1 MPVADANKLTESDEL
16 LMRQVH
22 PNNMLQEGRLWSG
35 AFTPTKAD
43 AGLLSAD
50 RDSIISPK
58 DAYER
63 YLRMKSL
70 AQAGGSWGVSIIEFA
85 AIGLECYSDPVAGND
100 AHALVDFAKKDAGKQ
115 KGLGKLAYSRAAA
128 RGRLY
133 P

>member
-1 MPVADANKLTESDEL
+1 MPVDEANKLAGSDEL
-16 LMRQVH
+16 LMRQLH
-22 PNNMLQEGRLWSG
+22 PNNIQEGRLWSG

-43 AGLLSAD
+43 AGHLSAD

-63 YLRMKSL
+63 YLKAKALM
-70 AQAGGSWGVSIIEFA
+70 QAGGTWGVSINEFA
-85 AIGLECYSDPVAGND
+85 MLGLDCYADAIPGND
-100 AHALVDFAKKDAGKQ
+100 AHTLVDFAAKGADRE
-115 KGLGKLAYSRAAA
+115 KGLGKIAASKASA

>member
-1 MPVADANKLTESDEL
+1 MPVANAYKLAVSDEL

-22 PNNMLQEGRLWSG
+22 PNNMIQEGRLWSG

-50 RDSIISPK
+50 RDSIMSPK
-58 DAYER
+58 EAYER
-63 YLRMKSL
+63 YLRAKALM
-70 AQAGGSWGVSIIEFA
+70 QAGGTWGVSVSELA
-85 AIGLECYSDPVAGND
+85 VIGLTCYSDPVTGND
-100 AHALVDFAKKDAGKQ
+100 AHAIVDFAEKGAEKE
-115 KGLGKLAYSRAAA
+115 KGLGKLAYSKAST

>member
-1 MPVADANKLTESDEL
+1 MPVAKVNELAVSDEL

-22 PNNMLQEGRLWSG
+22 PNNMIQEGRLWSG
-35 AFTPTKAD
+35 TFTPTKAD

-63 YLRMKSL
+63 YLKAKAL
-70 AQAGGSWGVSIIEFA
+70 TQAGGTWGVSVSEFA
-85 AIGLECYSDPVAGND
+85 VIGLHCYSDPVTGND
-100 AHALVDFAKKDAGKQ
+100 AHVLVDFAA
-115 KGLGKLAYSRAAA
+115 KGQEREKELGKLAYSKASA
-128 RGRLY
+128 RGRIH

>member
-1 MPVADANKLTESDEL
+1 MPVAEAYKLAASDEL
-16 LMRQVH
+16 LMRQLH
-22 PNNMLQEGRLWSG
+22 PNNIQEGRLWSG

-43 AGLLSAD
+43 AGHLSSD

-63 YLRMKSL
+63 YLRAKAL
-70 AQAGGSWGVSIIEFA
+70 TQGGGTWGVSINEFVA
-85 AIGLECYSDPVAGND
+85 LGLECYADSIPGND
-100 AHALVDFAKKDAGKQ
+100 AHALVDFAA
-115 KGLGKLAYSRAAA
+115 KGAEKEMALGKLAASKASV